1 MKKYLIDTHILLWL
15 MLEPQKLSNAV
26 KKTLQNTNNE
36 LYISRISLWEIAIK
50 IKIGKLNI
58 KMNFIDICVA
68 LKENDFILL
77 DLKNKHIVETLALPF
92 HHRDPFDRM
101 LIAQAK
107 TENLTIITKDQNFS
121 EYNID
126 ILW

>member
-1 MKKYLIDTHILLWL
+1 MKYLIDTHILLWL
-15 MLEPQKLSNAV
+15 MLEPQKLSNRI
-26 KKTLQNTNNE
+26 KNILENIDNI
-36 LYISRISLWEIAIK
+36 LYVSNISLWEIAIK

-58 KMNFIDICVA
+58 KMDFKNIFEV
-68 LKENDFILL
+68 LKANDFKILNL
-77 DLKNKHIVETLALPF
+77 CDEHISETLFIEL

-107 TENLTIITKDQNFS
+107 FENLIIITKDANFKK
-121 EYNID
+121 YDIN